1 MAISNAQSAAT
12 SAPATSQS
20 SPLVMRI
27 IGAVALAHL
36 INDLIQAVLPSIYP
50 MLKASYGL
58 TFTQIGLITLTFQLT
73 ASLLQP
79 WVGYHTDRHPKPWLL
94 PAGTVCTLIGILMM
108 SVVGSFPMILLA
120 AGLIGVGSS
129 TFHPEASRVARL
141 ASGGR
146 FGLAQSTFQVGGNA
160 GSAFGPLLAAA
171 IIIPYGQGHVAW
183 FGLFALFAL
192 FVLYRISR
200 WYANHLSLFK
210 LKQGQAATHGLSKR
224 RVISALV
231 VLGLLVFSK
240 YFYMASLTSY
250 FTFYLIEKF
259 DLSVASSQLHLFLFL
274 GAVAAG
280 TFFGGPIG
288 DKIGRKAVIWF
299 SILGVAPFTLML
311 PHVDLFWTS
320 VLSVV
325 IGFILA
331 SAFSAIVVYAQ
342 ELVPGNVGMIA
353 GVFFGLMFG
362 FGGIGAALLGHLADI
377 HGIEYVYFLCSFL
390 PLLGVS
396 GDLSAQNQKS
406 LTLSLILSKAGKSD
420 AARHFHSGCRRAAA
434 PFLPAAGD
442 EAAPR
447 ASVVRYTQSSRHTFD
462 IR

>member
-1 MAISNAQSAAT
+1 MAISNAQTGVTLAPGT
-12 SAPATSQS
+12 SSG
-20 SPLVMRI
+20 SPLAMRI
-27 IGAVALAHL
+27 IGGVALAHL
-36 INDLIQAVLPSIYP
+36 INDLIQAVLPAIYP

-58 TFTQIGLITLTFQLT
+58 TFTQVGLITLTFQLT

-94 PAGTVCTLIGILMM
+94 PAGSVCTLIGIVMV
-108 SVVGSFPMILLA
+108 SVVGSFAMILLA
-120 AGLIGVGSS
+120 AALIGIGSS

-171 IIIPYGQGHVAW
+171 IIIPYGQSHVAW
-183 FGLFALFAL
+183 FGLFAVFAL

-200 WYANHLSLFK
+200 WYADHLALFK

-224 RVISALV
+224 RVLSALV

-240 YFYMASLTSY
+240 YFYMASFTSY

-259 DLSVASSQLHLFLFL
+259 ELSVANSQLHLFLFL

-288 DKIGRKAVIWF
+288 DRIGRKAVIWF
-299 SILGVAPFTLML
+299 SILGVAPFTLAL
-311 PHVDLFWTS
+311 PYVDLFWTT
-320 VLSVV
+320 VLSIV

-353 GVFFGLMFG
+353 GLFFGLMFG

-377 HGIEYVYFLCSFL
+377 HGVQYVYFLCSFL
-390 PLLGVS
+390 PLFGV
-396 GDLSAQNQKS
+396 LA
-406 LTLSLILSKAGKSD
+406 I
-420 AARHFHSGCRRAAA
+420 
-434 PFLPAAGD
+434 FLPRTKSTA
-442 EAAPR
+442 
-447 ASVVRYTQSSRHTFD
+447 
-462 IR
+462 

>member
-1 MAISNAQSAAT
+1 MAISNTQAEIPPIAAT
-12 SAPATSQS
+12 AQS

-50 MLKASYGL
+50 MLKDSYGL
-58 TFTQIGLITLTFQLT
+58 TFTQVGLITLTFQLT

-94 PAGTVCTLIGILMM
+94 PAGTVCTLIGIVMM
-108 SVVGSFPMILLA
+108 SMVGSFALILLA
-120 AGLIGVGSS
+120 AALIGIGSS

-146 FGLAQSTFQVGGNA
+146 YGLAQSTFQVGGNA

-171 IIIPYGQGHVAW
+171 IIIPYGQGNVAW

-200 WYANHLSLFK
+200 WYANHLNLFK
-210 LKQGQAATHGLSKR
+210 LKQGQAATHGLSR
-224 RVISALV
+224 GRVLSALV

-240 YFYMASLTSY
+240 YFYMASFTSY

-288 DKIGRKAVIWF
+288 DRIGRKAVIWF
-299 SILGVAPFTLML
+299 SILGVAPFTLIL
-311 PHVDLFWTS
+311 PHVDLLWTS
-320 VLSVV
+320 ILSVV

-377 HGIEYVYFLCSFL
+377 RGIEYVYWLCSFL
-390 PLLGVS
+390 PLFGV
-396 GDLSAQNQKS
+396 LA
-406 LTLSLILSKAGKSD
+406 I
-420 AARHFHSGCRRAAA
+420 
-434 PFLPAAGD
+434 FLPRTKKA
-442 EAAPR
+442 
-447 ASVVRYTQSSRHTFD
+447 
-462 IR
+462 

>member
-1 MAISNAQSAAT
+1 MAISNTQAA
-12 SAPATSQS
+12 APSVAGTAQS

-50 MLKASYGL
+50 MLKDSYGL
-58 TFTQIGLITLTFQLT
+58 TFTQVGLITLTFQLT

-94 PAGTVCTLIGILMM
+94 PAGTVCTLIGIVMM
-108 SVVGSFPMILLA
+108 SMVGSFALILLA
-120 AGLIGVGSS
+120 AALIGIGSS

-146 FGLAQSTFQVGGNA
+146 YGLAQSTFQVGGNA

-171 IIIPYGQGHVAW
+171 IIIPYGQGNVAW

-200 WYANHLSLFK
+200 WYANHLNLFK
-210 LKQGQAATHGLSKR
+210 LKQGQAATHGLSKG
-224 RVISALV
+224 RVLSALV

-240 YFYMASLTSY
+240 YFYMASFTSY

-288 DKIGRKAVIWF
+288 DRIGRKAVIWF
-299 SILGVAPFTLML
+299 SILGVAPFTLIL
-311 PHVDLFWTS
+311 PHVDLLWTS
-320 VLSVV
+320 ILSVV

-377 HGIEYVYFLCSFL
+377 RGIEYVYWLCSFL
-390 PLLGVS
+390 PLFGV
-396 GDLSAQNQKS
+396 LA
-406 LTLSLILSKAGKSD
+406 I
-420 AARHFHSGCRRAAA
+420 
-434 PFLPAAGD
+434 FLP
-442 EAAPR
+442 R
-447 ASVVRYTQSSRHTFD
+447 TKKV
-462 IR
+462 

>member
-1 MAISNAQSAAT
+1 MK
-12 SAPATSQS
+12 
-20 SPLVMRI
+20 V
-27 IGAVALAHL
+27 IGACALAHL

-50 MLKASYGL
+50 MLKDSYGL
-58 TFTQIGLITLTFQLT
+58 TFTQVGLITLTFQLT

-79 WVGYHTDRHPKPWLL
+79 WVGYYTDRHPKPYLL
-94 PAGTVCTLIGILMM
+94 PMGMICTLIGILMM
-108 SVVGSFPMILLA
+108 SQVGSFPLILLA
-120 AGLIGVGSS
+120 AGLIGIGSS

-171 IIIPYGQGHVAW
+171 IIIPFGQGNVAW
-183 FGLFALFAL
+183 FGLFAVFAL
-192 FVLYRISR
+192 LVLYRISR

-210 LKQGQAATHGLSKR
+210 LKQGQAATHGLSKG
-224 RVISALV
+224 RVLSALV

-240 YFYMASLTSY
+240 YFYMSSLTSY

-299 SILGVAPFTLML
+299 SILGVAPFTLLL

-362 FGGIGAALLGHLADI
+362 FGGIGAALLGFLADI
-377 HGIEYVYFLCSFL
+377 HGIEYVYYLCSFL
-390 PLLGVS
+390 PLLGV
-396 GDLSAQNQKS
+396 LA
-406 LTLSLILSKAGKSD
+406 I
-420 AARHFHSGCRRAAA
+420 
-434 PFLPAAGD
+434 FLPRTKKA
-442 EAAPR
+442 
-447 ASVVRYTQSSRHTFD
+447 
-462 IR
+462 

>member
-1 MAISNAQSAAT
+1 MAISNVQSATT

-50 MLKASYGL
+50 MLKANYGL
-58 TFTQIGLITLTFQLT
+58 TFTQVGLITLTFQLT

-120 AGLIGVGSS
+120 AGLIGIGSS

-171 IIIPYGQGHVAW
+171 IIIPYGQGNVAW

-200 WYANHLSLFK
+200 WYANHLNLFK
-210 LKQGQAATHGLSKR
+210 LKQGQAATHGLSKG

-288 DKIGRKAVIWF
+288 DRIGRKAVIWF
-299 SILGVAPFTLML
+299 SILGVAPFTLLL

-377 HGIEYVYFLCSFL
+377 RGIEYVYFLCSFL
-390 PLLGVS
+390 PLFGV
-396 GDLSAQNQKS
+396 LA
-406 LTLSLILSKAGKSD
+406 I
-420 AARHFHSGCRRAAA
+420 
-434 PFLPAAGD
+434 FLP
-442 EAAPR
+442 R
-447 ASVVRYTQSSRHTFD
+447 TKKV
-462 IR
+462 

>member
-1 MAISNAQSAAT
+1 MAISNTQAVT
-12 SAPATSQS
+12 PPVTAPAQS

-50 MLKASYGL
+50 MLKDSYGL
-58 TFTQIGLITLTFQLT
+58 TFTQVGLITLTFQLT

-94 PAGTVCTLIGILMM
+94 PAGTVCTLVGIVMM
-108 SVVGSFPMILLA
+108 SMVGSFALILLA
-120 AGLIGVGSS
+120 AALIGIGSS

-171 IIIPYGQGHVAW
+171 IIIPYGQGNVAW

-200 WYANHLSLFK
+200 WYANHLNLFK
-210 LKQGQAATHGLSKR
+210 LKQGQAATHGLSKG
-224 RVISALV
+224 RVLSALV

-240 YFYMASLTSY
+240 YFYMASFTSY

-288 DKIGRKAVIWF
+288 DRIGRKAVIWF
-299 SILGVAPFTLML
+299 SILGVAPFTLIL
-311 PHVDLFWTS
+311 PHVDLLWTS
-320 VLSVV
+320 ILSVA

-377 HGIEYVYFLCSFL
+377 RGIEYVYWLCSFL
-390 PLLGVS
+390 PLFGV
-396 GDLSAQNQKS
+396 LA
-406 LTLSLILSKAGKSD
+406 I
-420 AARHFHSGCRRAAA
+420 
-434 PFLPAAGD
+434 FLPRTRKA
-442 EAAPR
+442 
-447 ASVVRYTQSSRHTFD
+447 
-462 IR
+462 

>member
-1 MAISNAQSAAT
+1 MAISNTQAEIPAVAAT
-12 SAPATSQS
+12 AQS

-50 MLKASYGL
+50 MLKDSYGL
-58 TFTQIGLITLTFQLT
+58 TFTQVGLITLTFQLT

-94 PAGTVCTLIGILMM
+94 PAGTVCTLIGIVMM
-108 SVVGSFPMILLA
+108 SMVGSFALILLA
-120 AGLIGVGSS
+120 AALIGIGSS

-146 FGLAQSTFQVGGNA
+146 YGLAQSTFQVGGNA

-171 IIIPYGQGHVAW
+171 IIIPYGQGNVAW

-200 WYANHLSLFK
+200 WYANHLNLFK
-210 LKQGQAATHGLSKR
+210 LKQGQAATHGLSKG
-224 RVISALV
+224 RVLSALV

-240 YFYMASLTSY
+240 YFYMASFTSY

-288 DKIGRKAVIWF
+288 DRIGRKAVIWF
-299 SILGVAPFTLML
+299 SILGVAPFTLIL

-320 VLSVV
+320 ILSVV

-362 FGGIGAALLGHLADI
+362 FGGIGAALLGHLADV

-390 PLLGVS
+390 PLLGV
-396 GDLSAQNQKS
+396 LA
-406 LTLSLILSKAGKSD
+406 I
-420 AARHFHSGCRRAAA
+420 
-434 PFLPAAGD
+434 FLP
-442 EAAPR
+442 R
-447 ASVVRYTQSSRHTFD
+447 TKKV
-462 IR
+462 